1 MILSTK
7 GKNHKKEDLYQ
18 SYLIDLLTLG
28 LDFWHSTS
36 NTERE
41 GSEPLMAKRRALNI
55 ATCFLSSK
63 QYFVTFHRSG
73 MPFDKK
79 YVAYE
84 TLTMIKN
91 KHIVHHTFQFQQ
103 TGIMAFF

>member
-1 MILSTK
+1 
-7 GKNHKKEDLYQ
+7 
-18 SYLIDLLTLG
+18 
-28 LDFWHSTS
+28 
-36 NTERE
+36 
-41 GSEPLMAKRRALNI
+41 
-55 ATCFLSSK
+55 
-63 QYFVTFHRSG
+63 

-103 TGIMAFF
+103 TGVMAFFRADTQRILIWAPDKTRIDKMSNKLFIFSGG